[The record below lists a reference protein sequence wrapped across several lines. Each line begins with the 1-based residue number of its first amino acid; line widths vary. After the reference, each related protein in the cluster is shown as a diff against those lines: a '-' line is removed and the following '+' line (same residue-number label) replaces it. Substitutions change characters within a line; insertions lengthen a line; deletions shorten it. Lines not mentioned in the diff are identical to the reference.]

1 MEKGIQKIV
10 DKLVQSLDW
19 NSILLIHQA
28 FKHGTGPGSEVI
40 PGLKRKNYDQNL
52 CVKDLKHELKI
63 ILKYV
68 VENDYQSFTYG
79 NWIVSWYN
87 QQWNDETVIETLS
100 QDDEDLEFEIEMPNT
115 KLEVIYAPQRICI
128 TMDTGEGSNPATT
141 SDTDTLKM
149 MLENALADE
158 NYEMAQKIQDILK
171 MSQKPEEI

>member
-1 MEKGIQKIV
+1 M
-10 DKLVQSLDW
+10 
-19 NSILLIHQA
+19 IHKA
-28 FKHGTGPGSEVI
+28 FKHGIGQGSEVI

-52 CVKDLKHELKI
+52 GVKDLKHELKT

-87 QQWNDETVIETLS
+87 QEWNQDTIIETLS
-100 QDDEDLEFEIEMPNT
+100 QEEEEIEFEVELPNT

-128 TMDTGEGSNPATT
+128 SMDTGVTPSGV
-141 SDTDTLKM
+141 SDLDTLKA
-149 MLENALADE
+149 MLENALAEE

-171 MSQKPEEI
+171 MSHKSEEI

>member
-19 NSILLIHQA
+19 DSILMIHKA
-28 FKHGTGPGSEVI
+28 FKHGIGQGSEVI

-52 CVKDLKHELKI
+52 GVKDLKHELKT

-87 QQWNDETVIETLS
+87 QEWNQDTIIETLS
-100 QDDEDLEFEIEMPNT
+100 QEDEEIEFEVELPNT

-128 TMDTGEGSNPATT
+128 SMDTGVTPSGV
-141 SDTDTLKM
+141 SDLDTLKA
-149 MLENALADE
+149 MLENALAEE

-171 MSQKPEEI
+171 MSHKSEEI

>member
-10 DKLVQSLDW
+10 DKLVQNLDW
-19 NSILLIHQA
+19 DSILMIHKA
-28 FKHGTGPGSEVI
+28 FKHGIGQGSEVI

-52 CVKDLKHELKI
+52 GVKDLKHELKT

-87 QQWNDETVIETLS
+87 QEWNQDTIIETLS
-100 QDDEDLEFEIEMPNT
+100 QEDEEIEFEVELPNT

-128 TMDTGEGSNPATT
+128 SMDTGVTPSGV
-141 SDTDTLKM
+141 SDLDTLKA
-149 MLENALADE
+149 MLENALAEE

-171 MSQKPEEI
+171 MSHKSEEI

>member
-10 DKLVQSLDW
+10 DKLVQNLDW
-19 NSILLIHQA
+19 NSILMIHKA
-28 FKHGTGPGSEVI
+28 FKHGIGQGSEVI

-52 CVKDLKHELKI
+52 GVKDLKHELKT

-87 QQWNDETVIETLS
+87 QEWNQDTIIETLS
-100 QDDEDLEFEIEMPNT
+100 QEEEEIEFEVELPNT

-128 TMDTGEGSNPATT
+128 SMDTGVTPSGV
-141 SDTDTLKM
+141 SDLDTLKA
-149 MLENALADE
+149 MLENALAEE

-171 MSQKPEEI
+171 MSHKSEEI

>member
-10 DKLVQSLDW
+10 DKLVQNLDW
-19 NSILLIHQA
+19 DSILMIHKA
-28 FKHGTGPGSEVI
+28 FKHGIGQGSEVI

-52 CVKDLKHELKI
+52 GVKDLKHELKT

-87 QQWNDETVIETLS
+87 QEWNQDTIIETLS
-100 QDDEDLEFEIEMPNT
+100 QEDEEIEFEVELPNT

-128 TMDTGEGSNPATT
+128 SMDTGVTPSSV
-141 SDTDTLKM
+141 SDLDTLKS
-149 MLENALADE
+149 MLENALAEE

-171 MSQKPEEI
+171 MSHKSEEI

>member
-10 DKLVQSLDW
+10 DKLVQNLDW
-19 NSILLIHQA
+19 DSILMIHKA
-28 FKHGTGPGSEVI
+28 FKHGIGQGSEVI

-52 CVKDLKHELKI
+52 GVKDLKHELKT

-87 QQWNDETVIETLS
+87 QEWNQDTIIETLS
-100 QDDEDLEFEIEMPNT
+100 QEDEEIEFEVELPNT

-128 TMDTGEGSNPATT
+128 SMDTGVTPSGV
-141 SDTDTLKM
+141 SDLDTLKS
-149 MLENALADE
+149 MLENALAEE

-171 MSQKPEEI
+171 MSHKSEEI

>member
-19 NSILLIHQA
+19 NSILMIHKA
-28 FKHGTGPGSEVI
+28 FKHGIGQGSEVI

-52 CVKDLKHELKI
+52 EVKDLKHELKT

-68 VENDYQSFTYG
+68 VVNDYQSFTYG

-87 QQWNDETVIETLS
+87 QEWNQDTIIETLS
-100 QDDEDLEFEIEMPNT
+100 QEDEEIEFEVELPNT
-115 KLEVIYAPQRICI
+115 RLEVIYAPQRICI
-128 TMDTGEGSNPATT
+128 SMDTGVTPSGV
-141 SDTDTLKM
+141 SDLDTLKA
-149 MLENALADE
+149 MLENALAEE

-171 MSQKPEEI
+171 MSHKSEEI

>member
-10 DKLVQSLDW
+10 DKLVQNLDW
-19 NSILLIHQA
+19 NSILMIHKA
-28 FKHGTGPGSEVI
+28 FKHGIGQGSEVI

-52 CVKDLKHELKI
+52 GVKDLKHELKT

-87 QQWNDETVIETLS
+87 QEWNQDTIIETLS
-100 QDDEDLEFEIEMPNT
+100 QEDEEIEFEVGLPNT

-128 TMDTGEGSNPATT
+128 SMDTGVTPSGV
-141 SDTDTLKM
+141 SDLDTLKA
-149 MLENALADE
+149 MLENALAEE

-171 MSQKPEEI
+171 MSHKSEEI

>member
-1 MEKGIQKIV
+1 M
-10 DKLVQSLDW
+10 
-19 NSILLIHQA
+19 IHKA
-28 FKHGTGPGSEVI
+28 FKHGIGQGSEVI

-52 CVKDLKHELKI
+52 GVKDLKHELKT

-87 QQWNDETVIETLS
+87 QEWNQDTIIETLS
-100 QDDEDLEFEIEMPNT
+100 QEDEEIEFEVELPNT

-128 TMDTGEGSNPATT
+128 SMDTGVTPSGV
-141 SDTDTLKM
+141 SDLDTLKA
-149 MLENALADE
+149 MLENALAEE

-171 MSQKPEEI
+171 MSHKSEEI

>member
-10 DKLVQSLDW
+10 DKLVQNLDW
-19 NSILLIHQA
+19 NSILMIHKA
-28 FKHGTGPGSEVI
+28 FKHGIGQGSEVI

-52 CVKDLKHELKI
+52 GVKDLKHELKT

-87 QQWNDETVIETLS
+87 QEWNQDTIIETLS
-100 QDDEDLEFEIEMPNT
+100 QEDEEIEFEVELPNT

-128 TMDTGEGSNPATT
+128 SMDTGVTPSGV
-141 SDTDTLKM
+141 SDLDTLKA
-149 MLENALADE
+149 MLENALAEE

-171 MSQKPEEI
+171 MSHKSEEI

>member
-10 DKLVQSLDW
+10 DKLVQNLDW
-19 NSILLIHQA
+19 DSILMIHKA
-28 FKHGTGPGSEVI
+28 FKHGIGQGSEVI

-52 CVKDLKHELKI
+52 GVKDLKHELKT

-87 QQWNDETVIETLS
+87 QEWNQDTIIETLS
-100 QDDEDLEFEIEMPNT
+100 QEDEEIEFEVELPNT

-128 TMDTGEGSNPATT
+128 SMDTGVTPSSV
-141 SDTDTLKM
+141 SDLDTLKA
-149 MLENALADE
+149 MLENALAEE

-171 MSQKPEEI
+171 MSHKSEEI

>member
-10 DKLVQSLDW
+10 DKLVQNLDW
-19 NSILLIHQA
+19 DSILMIHKA
-28 FKHGTGPGSEVI
+28 FKHGIGQGSEVI

-52 CVKDLKHELKI
+52 GVKDLKHELKT

-87 QQWNDETVIETLS
+87 QEWNQDTIIETLS
-100 QDDEDLEFEIEMPNT
+100 QEEEEIEFEVELPNT

-128 TMDTGEGSNPATT
+128 SMDTGVTPSGV
-141 SDTDTLKM
+141 SDLDTLKA
-149 MLENALADE
+149 MLENALAEE

-171 MSQKPEEI
+171 MSHKSEEI

>member
-10 DKLVQSLDW
+10 DKLVQNLDW
-19 NSILLIHQA
+19 DYILMIHKA
-28 FKHGTGPGSEVI
+28 FKHGIGQGSEVI

-52 CVKDLKHELKI
+52 GVKDLKHELKT

-87 QQWNDETVIETLS
+87 QEWNQDTIIETLS
-100 QDDEDLEFEIEMPNT
+100 QEDEEIEFEVELPNT

-128 TMDTGEGSNPATT
+128 SMDTGSAPSGV
-141 SDTDTLKM
+141 SDLDTLKA
-149 MLENALADE
+149 MLENALAEE

-171 MSQKPEEI
+171 MSHKSEEI

>member
-10 DKLVQSLDW
+10 DKLVQNLDW
-19 NSILLIHQA
+19 NSILMIHKA
-28 FKHGTGPGSEVI
+28 FKHGIGQGSEVI

-52 CVKDLKHELKI
+52 GVKDLKHELKT

-87 QQWNDETVIETLS
+87 QEWNQDTIIETLS
-100 QDDEDLEFEIEMPNT
+100 QEDEEIEFEVELPNT

-128 TMDTGEGSNPATT
+128 SMDTGVTT
-141 SDTDTLKM
+141 SGVSDLDTLKA
-149 MLENALADE
+149 MLENALAEE

-171 MSQKPEEI
+171 MSHKSEEI